1 MNTEK
6 WTPRISPYDPRRVD
20 GATVTED
27 EHGRLIESADCG
39 TRCPGC
45 GICCAGYR
53 DVVTADYAG
62 EEDFAGNFRQ
72 GRGGLVR
79 LGDGLWYRSA
89 HCGQSCPGYGEC
101 CPPFDLRQRPQTVDD
116 ARRILLER
124 DDSQRWEMQEAL
136 LILAHE
142 GSAAAVAV
150 LESYLP
156 RAHARLEGFA
166 ECALEEGRYS
176 ATVPRNAEEALRML
190 KQRVR
195 QNWEDRACEI
205 QSRIDEEL
213 RPELER
219 RQYELEVARRLLEK
233 AADEA
238 ARETWRIQVDVFEML
253 VGMAEGEIEE
263 QLQEMALCDAFI
275 AEIDADLASE
285 A

>member
-1 MNTEK
+1 
-6 WTPRISPYDPRRVD
+6 
-20 GATVTED
+20 
-27 EHGRLIESADCG
+27 
-39 TRCPGC
+39 
-45 GICCAGYR
+45 
-53 DVVTADYAG
+53 
-62 EEDFAGNFRQ
+62 
-72 GRGGLVR
+72 
-79 LGDGLWYRSA
+79 
-89 HCGQSCPGYGEC
+89 
-101 CPPFDLRQRPQTVDD
+101 
-116 ARRILLER
+116 
-124 DDSQRWEMQEAL
+124 
-136 LILAHE
+136 
-142 GSAAAVAV
+142 
-150 LESYLP
+150 
-156 RAHARLEGFA
+156 
-166 ECALEEGRYS
+166 
-176 ATVPRNAEEALRML
+176 ML